1 MTETMLFIIEAFIGG
16 VVLGAT
22 IIVFVWKG
30 DIKDRD
36 QKSLAEQA
44 EAYESGFQE
53 GFDTG
58 RWLKFQERCRIARR
72 CRELEKQ
79 ITEMQDDC

>member
-1 MTETMLFIIEAFIGG
+1 MTETMLFIIEAFISG

-30 DIKDRD
+30 DIKYRD

-44 EAYESGFQE
+44 EAYEDGFQE

-58 RWLKFQERCRIARR
+58 RWLKFRERCQIARR

-79 ITEMQDDC
+79 ITEIQDDD